1 MGIFDGVD
9 EKMIGMTASLII
21 VAWVFFVFGLLCGTA
36 YGSKIGVVAWVF
48 FVFGLICGTAHG
60 SKIGYDRGYHD
71 GSKETSFVVDGASK
85 RRLKIT
91 MVQVDQAFEN
101 LRKALDDRKS
111 MKEEKE

>member
-1 MGIFDGVD
+1 
-9 EKMIGMTASLII
+9 MIGMTASLII

-36 YGSKIGVVAWVF
+36 
-48 FVFGLICGTAHG
+48 HG
-60 SKIGYDRGYHD
+60 STIGYDRGYHD
-71 GSKETSFVVDGASK
+71 GSEETSFVVDEANK